1 MKQGD
6 TIYTPRFCTVR
17 IAEVFEN
24 LSEARRQGY
33 TEPTYYRENPDFD
46 IYGKHTGTN
55 RMIFAAVAK
64 N

>member
-6 TIYTPRFCTVR
+6 AIYTPRFCTVVISDVLGR
-17 IAEVFEN
+17 
-24 LSEARRQGY
+24 SEAYDQGY
-33 TEPTYYRENPDFD
+33 REPTHYDNPDFD

-55 RMIFAAVAK
+55 RMSFAAVAK